1 MNRADLRARLF
12 AAQGGRC
19 CWCGLTMDLKGAGGR
34 GITLEHMTPRAR
46 GGADVEANLAAACR
60 SCNAAR
66 GDLEADA
73 FRAARDGWQRR
84 GLPPRPIRRSA
95 PARFR

>member
-1 MNRADLRARLF
+1 MTRAALRARLF

-19 CWCGLTMDLKGAGGR
+19 CWCGLGMDLKGQGGR
-34 GITLEHMTPRAR
+34 GVTLEHLTPRAK
-46 GGADVEANLAAACR
+46 GGADGEDNLAAACR
-60 SCNAAR
+60 RCNAAR
-66 GDLEADA
+66 GDQEAEA
-73 FRAARDGWQRR
+73 FRAARAGFTGR